1 MAFIPV
7 LRQSFRTLFAPTD
20 LLPGFRQMVALL
32 IHVPSIG
39 NGHEKERLAKRT
51 GAASAGDNPTGQEV
65 PEVLNFPWGK
75 PTQTR
80 TKEQKEADSHFRLYW
95 GYFIPLFHSS
105 NFNKQV

>member
-1 MAFIPV
+1 MAFIPI

-32 IHVPSIG
+32 IHVPSIR

-65 PEVLNFPWGK
+65 PEVLIFPWGK
-75 PTQTR
+75 STQTR
-80 TKEQKEADSHFRLYW
+80 
-95 GYFIPLFHSS
+95 
-105 NFNKQV
+105 NKGTEGGRQSLSLILGIFYPSLS